1 MILNVYKEKNWT
13 SFDVVAK
20 IRGILRSVREDG
32 KKVKVGHAGTLDPLA
47 TGVLIVLTD
56 GDTKKQDDFL
66 NKDKTYVAEI
76 SFGAESETY
85 DLEAELKFNK
95 IPKDLDIKT
104 KLKGLLPKYTGSI
117 DQQVPKYSAVKV
129 SGERLYKQARKNKPI
144 SKLPVKKVKINE
156 IKLLDYYIK
165 NDLPTVTLE
174 INCSKGTYIRSLA
187 HDLGNDLGIGG
198 VLIALL
204 RTKVGD
210 YILEDSRS
218 ITEIQ
223 QELKS

>member
-47 TGVLIVLTD
+47 YGVLIVLTD